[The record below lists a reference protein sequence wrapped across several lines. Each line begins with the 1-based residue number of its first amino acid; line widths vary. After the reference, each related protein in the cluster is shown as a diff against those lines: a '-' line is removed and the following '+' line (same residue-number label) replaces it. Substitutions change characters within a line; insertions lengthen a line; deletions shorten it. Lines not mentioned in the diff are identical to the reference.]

1 MSKIQNVRLPNA
13 AAGDYNT
20 EQFNQL
26 VRSLEQIIFQ
36 LNATYTSYVSENKS
50 TTRSWF
56 GV

>member
-13 AAGDYNT
+13 AAGDYNP

-36 LNATYTSYVSENKS
+36 LNASYTSYVSENKA